1 MVKDTKTLELRVGSH
16 TYYYYYSEAMY
27 GYFRAPVS
35 GNYTFKGF
43 ASERFALYISEY
55 YGTA

>member
-1 MVKDTKTLELRVGSH
+1 MKDTKTLELRVGSH
-16 TYYYYYSEAMY
+16 AYSYYYSEAMY